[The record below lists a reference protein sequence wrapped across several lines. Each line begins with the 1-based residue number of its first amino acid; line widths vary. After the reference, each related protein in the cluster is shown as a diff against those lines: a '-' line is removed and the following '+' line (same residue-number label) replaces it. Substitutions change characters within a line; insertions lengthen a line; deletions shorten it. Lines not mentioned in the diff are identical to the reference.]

1 VSNGATIAGLR
12 LGAAAVI
19 ATSLCCQA
27 WADLTYGTFTWAEL
41 PVYFTPLA
49 AIAAIAAL
57 VCAALCGSV
66 EPRWVALLR
75 VNAATYA
82 VITGVVYWAM
92 LAHYGHPTFPW
103 ANAMIHGGTGVI
115 LVADWVVIGKRERLP
130 WHTLWTVFAV
140 PAVWLGYIAV
150 SESLGGKIPY
160 PFLDPGNG
168 AVRLAVTVALMLAA
182 GLGVVSVLRL
192 STGLRFVAHNGRRA
206 LVVRASQPAR

>member
-1 VSNGATIAGLR
+1 MSKGATIAGLR
-12 LGAAAVI
+12 LGAAAAI
-19 ATSLCCQA
+19 ATSLCFQA

-49 AIAAIAAL
+49 ALAAIAAL
-57 VCAALCGSV
+57 VCAALNGPH

-92 LAHYGHPTFPW
+92 LAHFGHPTFPW

-115 LVADWVVIGKRERLP
+115 LVADWVLVGQRERLP

-140 PAVWLGYIAV
+140 PALWLGYIAAN
-150 SESLGGKIPY
+150 EALGGRIPY
-160 PFLDPGNG
+160 PFLDPANG
-168 AVRLAVTVALMLAA
+168 FGRLALTVALLVTA
-182 GLGVVSVLRL
+182 GLGVVSALRL
-192 STGLRFVAHNGRRA
+192 CTGARLFARHSA
-206 LVVRASQPAR
+206 PAQ